1 MLGGTSFIGR
11 RVVERLHERGDEVLV
26 VHRGHHDPDPWVP
39 VGHLHVD
46 RRELGRHAD
55 QVDDFS
61 PTAVIDAYAMSATD
75 VTAVADVLPDVPTVV
90 LSSQDVYEAYTG
102 ILTNRCTSPV
112 PLMEDSELRHDRYPY
127 RGSGLEGIP
136 EDYEKL
142 DVEEHWLDRGA
153 VALRLPMV
161 YGPHDP
167 QRREDLVLR
176 RVRAGRE
183 RMPIGAGN
191 LLWTRGYVDDIA
203 TGVLTALS
211 TRAADGLAINLGEPR
226 TVPITEW
233 LEQIVHAADS
243 RLELVRVPDEALPP
257 ELALTG
263 APAQHV
269 IASVHRAE
277 HLLDWAPADPARRV
291 AESVRW
297 HLANPPD
304 TRWTEEDTRA
314 DDAALSAA

>member
-1 MLGGTSFIGR
+1 MSTTSQPACS
-11 RVVERLHERGDEVLV
+11 RL
-26 VHRGHHDPDPWVP
+26 
-39 VGHLHVD
+39 
-46 RRELGRHAD
+46 
-55 QVDDFS
+55 
-61 PTAVIDAYAMSATD
+61 
-75 VTAVADVLPDVPTVV
+75 
-90 LSSQDVYEAYTG
+90 SQLA
-102 ILTNRCTSPV
+102 
-112 PLMEDSELRHDRYPY
+112 
-127 RGSGLEGIP
+127 
-136 EDYEKL
+136 
-142 DVEEHWLDRGA
+142 
-153 VALRLPMV
+153 
-161 YGPHDP
+161 
-167 QRREDLVLR
+167 
-176 RVRAGRE
+176 
-183 RMPIGAGN
+183 
-191 LLWTRGYVDDIA
+191 
-203 TGVLTALS
+203 
-211 TRAADGLAINLGEPR
+211 RAADGLAINLGEPR

-314 DDAALSAA
+314 ADGAISATRSEPLGSRSQIATRLLQAAVPRPPWLNLALSYKSCSSVARNRCPAT